1 MDLKKYNFIQY
12 RDFGYNMSHNLL
24 ISFLTSYPETRVSND
39 YLCKKLSLSGRQV
52 KRIIGDLTKDNIVI
66 VNRPTVR
73 IRIMKLNVDIIKKIL
88 EGQNEPQVGVNMNL
102 EGDNMTLEGDNMSLE
117 GDNMSL
123 KGDNMSL
130 KGDNMTPY
138 NKPYQNLCENPHSE
152 TRYKNPDNK
161 NITTKSILQSI
172 IEDEKFRNN
181 H

>member
-88 EGQNEPQVGVNMNL
+88 EGQNEPQVG
-102 EGDNMTLEGDNMSLE
+102 DNMSLE

-123 KGDNMSL
+123 EGDNMSL

-152 TRYKNPDNK
+152 TRYKNLDNK

>member
-102 EGDNMTLEGDNMSLE
+102 EGVNMNLEGV
-117 GDNMSL
+117 
-123 KGDNMSL
+123 
-130 KGDNMTPY
+130 NMTPY

-152 TRYKNPDNK
+152 TRYKNLDNK

>member
-102 EGDNMTLEGDNMSLE
+102 EGVNMNLEGVNMNLE
-117 GDNMSL
+117 GV
-123 KGDNMSL
+123 
-130 KGDNMTPY
+130 NMTPY

-152 TRYKNPDNK
+152 TRYKNLDNK